1 LVAIWERP
9 INSSGPLGSAE
20 ESRRSRKQINTD
32 WLFIYFYISVYNYRK
47 NGSYPLMPLSI
58 KSHEAGRL
66 ARLLA
71 KKTGESLSSA
81 IEHALRERLERLQHK
96 QNAAVEVN
104 RLLEIA
110 DRVAALPV
118 LDDRTPDEILGYD
131 ENGLPH

>member
-1 LVAIWERP
+1 
-9 INSSGPLGSAE
+9 
-20 ESRRSRKQINTD
+20 
-32 WLFIYFYISVYNYRK
+32 
-47 NGSYPLMPLSI
+47 MPLSI
-58 KSHEAGRL
+58 KSHEAERL

-71 KKTGESLSSA
+71 KKTGETLTAA
-81 IEHALRERLERLQHK
+81 IEQALRERLERLQRK